1 MLDLIGYVLASY
13 TCGWH
18 TGCDFVPYGSTP
30 TNPPIF
36 PVKGG
41 VVVYTDNNPN
51 QALGIQVQIR
61 DTDGKYWRYC
71 HMVTNSILVSVGDI
85 VLPDTQIGTMGTT
98 GNSTGIHLHLEL
110 ATTQAWQCST
120 FENPCTALGIPNETD
135 TIINYDG
142 EAPPPTPPTPP
153 THNKNN
159 WKWFMSLPKR
169 IIIR

>member
-1 MLDLIGYVLASY
+1 M
-13 TCGWH
+13 
-18 TGCDFVPYGSTP
+18 
-30 TNPPIF
+30 
-36 PVKGG
+36 
-41 VVVYTDNNPN
+41 
-51 QALGIQVQIR
+51 QIR
-61 DTDGKYWRYC
+61 DNDGKYWRYC
-71 HMVTNSILVSVGDI
+71 HLVLNSIQVQVGETVSLNTPI
-85 VLPDTQIGTMGTT
+85 ATMGTT

-135 TIINYDG
+135 TIVNYDG
-142 EAPPPTPPTPP
+142 EVPPTPPTPP